1 MHKKINL
8 SISFF
13 PFLFPPF
20 HSFFSSRSK
29 LGRWGHDGIV
39 GRLPNNLVLDIGTGK
54 RKGEKETEKG
64 GKKMGN
70 QNKDARDERVEKIES
85 RFNI

>member
-1 MHKKINL
+1 M
-8 SISFF
+8 
-13 PFLFPPF
+13 
-20 HSFFSSRSK
+20 
-29 LGRWGHDGIV
+29 

-85 RFNI
+85 RFNL